1 MEQCKSKKN
10 PQKYLDFFIHSIF
23 SGYFPDDASNA
34 PNPPKPWND
43 LSQTASLDFLNAQDQ
58 WYKTWDQ
65 EGDNSAL
72 QIDAIRV
79 YAL

>member
-1 MEQCKSKKN
+1 MEQCELF
-10 PQKYLDFFIHSIF
+10 YLTFNICFIKTFHF
-23 SGYFPDDASNA
+23 SGYFPEDASNA

-43 LSQTASLDFLNAQDQ
+43 LSETASLEFLNAKEQ
-58 WYKTWDQ
+58 WYNTWDQ

>member
-1 MEQCKSKKN
+1 M
-10 PQKYLDFFIHSIF
+10 
-23 SGYFPDDASNA
+23 
-34 PNPPKPWND
+34 
-43 LSQTASLDFLNAQDQ
+43 SQTASLDFLNAQDQ